1 MKQADI
7 KRLFISKF
15 YGTTAAYKAARKE
28 DYYKIQ
34 LEWSCFID
42 GLCRDGVIT
51 QAQYNKATF

>member
-1 MKQADI
+1 M
-7 KRLFISKF
+7 
-15 YGTTAAYKAARKE
+15 AAYKAARKE
-28 DYYKIQ
+28 DYCRVQ